1 MSNSYKSAKNGWYKV
16 LNKQKFIIPVNES
29 VKVMKSYKVVDEDI
43 LVNYRSGLELKC
55 IRYCDM
61 NIHIK
66 KFSLEPFAV
75 KYLSPKDGK
84 IHRYFIDFFIEF
96 SNGQKFL
103 VEVKSSGETREP
115 KKPGKKTEKALLNYQ
130 KALQTYEINKSKWA
144 AAQAFCKEKG
154 LTFIILTENE
164 LK

>member
-1 MSNSYKSAKNGWYKV
+1 MSYKSAKQGWYRV
-16 LNKQKFIIPVNES
+16 LNSSKFINQMQES
-29 VKVMKSYKVVDEDI
+29 KNVMKSTRIVDGVLEINYK
-43 LVNYRSGLELKC
+43 SGLELKC
-55 IRYCDM
+55 LRYCDM
-61 NIHIK
+61 NIHVK

-84 IHRYFIDFFIEF
+84 IHRYFIDFFMEF
-96 SNGQKFL
+96 QNGQKFL

-115 KKPGKKTEKALLNYQ
+115 KKPGKKTEKAILNYQ
-130 KALQTYEINKSKWA
+130 KALQTYAVNTAKWEA
-144 AAQAFCKEKG
+144 ARAFCKEKG

>member
-1 MSNSYKSAKNGWYKV
+1 MAYKSAKNGWYKV
-16 LNKQKFIIPVNES
+16 LNKQKFIFPVNES
-29 VKVMKSYKVVDEDI
+29 VSVMKSFKIIDDEI
-43 LVNYRSGLELKC
+43 NVNYRSGLELKC
-55 IRYCDM
+55 LRYCDM

-66 KFSLEPFAV
+66 KFSLEPFCIP
-75 KYLSPKDGK
+75 YLSAKDGK

-115 KKPGKKTEKALLNYQ
+115 KMPGKKTEKAILNYQ
-130 KALQTYEINKSKWA
+130 KALQTYAVNKSKWA
-144 AAQAFCKEKG
+144 SATQFCKEKG

>member
-1 MSNSYKSAKNGWYKV
+1 MGNLYKSAKNGWYKV
-16 LNKQKFIIPVNES
+16 LNKQKFIFPVNES
-29 VKVMKSYKVVDEDI
+29 VSVMKSFKIIDDEI
-43 LVNYRSGLELKC
+43 NVNYRSGLELKC
-55 IRYCDM
+55 LRYCDM
-61 NIHIK
+61 NIHVK

-84 IHRYFIDFFIEF
+84 THRYFIDFFIEF

-130 KALQTYEINKSKWA
+130 KALQTFAINTAKWNA
-144 AAQAFCKEKG
+144 AKKFAQQNN
-154 LTFIILTENE
+154 FIFIVLTERE